1 GEYVTQA
8 ADAGLI
14 ALLVVSGARPGG
26 LVAPYG
32 SRQRILGT
40 NPIAFAIP
48 AGSYPP
54 LVADFSTAAVAE
66 GKVRVALAK
75 GEKIPPTWVVDR
87 DGKPTTDPAK
97 LYDGGALLT
106 FGEHKGFALALLA
119 DVLAG

>member
-1 GEYVTQA
+1 
-8 ADAGLI
+8 
-14 ALLVVSGARPGG
+14 
-26 LVAPYG
+26 
-32 SRQRILGT
+32 
-40 NPIAFAIP
+40 
-48 AGSYPP
+48 
-54 LVADFSTAAVAE
+54 FSTAAVAE

-119 DVLAG
+119 EVLAGIVSGADVPSFPTYTQLENGAFLLAVDQSFFRRRDQYYPAVDLLFQLVK